1 MRLHNKILR
10 LDQEH
15 ADNLRSMRSE
25 HEHTLQSIGCFLLNT
40 NRIHTETLACERQLK
55 EIQIKFSSTFND
67 AVSNEDLTNKV
78 IISFH
83 KVLAA
88 MSNLRPRL
96 TELNQQVN
104 KQNNDMSKIQAR
116 IHNYIMLPTACLDD
130 YNHYFRQTQLEHWET
145 THSTTQPLYTSH
157 QMILQKIKEL
167 QTLLQDPTIASN
179 LEPFKALHN
188 IEDLDTLAEKI
199 DSSNNKCSLERLL
212 NRQTYA
218 LLDKDFENAKQKAT
232 LAVRRMH

>member
-1 MRLHNKILR
+1 MRLRNKILR

-15 ADNLRSMRSE
+15 ADNLGSMRSE

-104 KQNNDMSKIQAR
+104 KQNNDMSKIQR
-116 IHNYIMLPTACLDD
+116 E
-130 YNHYFRQTQLEHWET
+130 FT
-145 THSTTQPLYTSH
+145 TTSCFLQHASTTTTTTSV
-157 QMILQKIKEL
+157 KRNSSTGK
-167 QTLLQDPTIASN
+167 LLT
-179 LEPFKALHN
+179 ALHN
-188 IEDLDTLAEKI
+188 HSTPVTK
-199 DSSNNKCSLERLL
+199 
-212 NRQTYA
+212 
-218 LLDKDFENAKQKAT
+218 
-232 LAVRRMH
+232 